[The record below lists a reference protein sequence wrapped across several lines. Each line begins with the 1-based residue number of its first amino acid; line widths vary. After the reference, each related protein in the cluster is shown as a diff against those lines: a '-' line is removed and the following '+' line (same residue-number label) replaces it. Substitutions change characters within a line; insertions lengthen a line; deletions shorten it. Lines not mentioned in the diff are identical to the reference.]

1 MQWETPKGA
10 IDRNGDQDHAFLPRR
25 MEAVLMAKSKPICRR
40 APKHVLKLPD
50 LEQSK
55 SAVLN
60 SLTSQ
65 SSQRTYD
72 HAIREFIE
80 SYCSEPRLAFNKTV
94 VTRYRISLE
103 QQHYASTTI
112 NLRIAAVRSLAYE
125 AGDCWLF
132 SADLAAGIRRVKGA
146 KRLGM
151 PVGNWLSAEQGKRLL
166 RTVDVGSLRGKRD
179 YATLAIL
186 LGCGLRRAELTALR
200 VEDIQQREEH
210 WVVADLIGKGGHIR
224 TIPVP
229 DWVKAGIDAW
239 MAASGIAVGILL
251 RSINKAG
258 QVWGCCLS
266 PKIIWGVVKEKAK
279 VCEIPALAPMTSA
292 GPAPVSVIRQAVSWS
307 KSSSYWDMS
316 LCKQPSETADAN
328 SASTTRS
335 MIGSGSNRIRRDSHR
350 IRLTRR
356 FCGTDSP

>member
-1 MQWETPKGA
+1 
-10 IDRNGDQDHAFLPRR
+10 
-25 MEAVLMAKSKPICRR
+25 MAKSTIKRKR
-40 APKHVLKLPD
+40 APKSVLKLPD
-50 LEQSK
+50 LEQSR

-60 SLTSQ
+60 RLTSP

-72 HAIREFIE
+72 HAIREFIDW
-80 SYCSEPRLAFNKTV
+80 YCSEPRLAFNKTV

-103 QQHYASTTI
+103 QQHHASPTI
-112 NLRIAAVRSLAYE
+112 NLRLAAVRRLAYE
-125 AGDCWLF
+125 AANCGLL

-146 KRLGM
+146 KRLGV

-186 LGCGLRRAELTALR
+186 LGCGLRRAELTTLK

-210 WVVADLIGKGGHIR
+210 WVIADLIGKGGHIR

-239 MAASGIAVGILL
+239 MAASGIAAGILL

-258 QVWGCCLS
+258 RVWGAGFS
-266 PKIIWGVVKEKAK
+266 PKVLLGVVKEKAK
-279 VCEIPALAPMTSA
+279 ICEIPALAPHDLRRTCARLCHQA
-292 GPAPVSVIRQAVSWS
+292 GGELEQIQFLLGDISIETR
-307 KSSSYWDMS
+307 DRS
-316 LCKQPSETADAN
+316 LGCKQHFRNAVNDA
-328 SASTTRS
+328 
-335 MIGSGSNRIRRDSHR
+335 IGLEPGGS
-350 IRLTRR
+350 
-356 FCGTDSP
+356 